1 MNLEIRKRL
10 CCGAMLI
17 ASAIGATGC
26 GESEEAKSFRMLK
39 EQQAAAAKAKAAE
52 VPAYQDPECVK
63 QQDRR
68 LKGEITWAQMTERC
82 SKAFG
87 GPIGAPGGS

>member
-1 MNLEIRKRL
+1 
-10 CCGAMLI
+10 MLI
-17 ASAIGATGC
+17 ASAIAATGC
-26 GESEEAKSFRMLK
+26 GESQEAKSFVLK
-39 EQQAAAAKAKAAE
+39 EQQAAATKAKAAE

-68 LKGEITWAQMTERC
+68 LKGEITWAQMAERC

-87 GPIGAPGGS
+87 GPISAPGGS